1 MIHTTRHLIPV
12 QNILIYIFNDDS
24 LKSNLDQETKNADDD
39 EYIDNP
45 PLQIDNIKSQPQENL
60 INRLL
65 LKRFTI
71 KLIGLILSN
80 IVRYEINIT
89 SDDFINKKIE
99 TKHK

>member
-1 MIHTTRHLIPV
+1 MIHTTRHKIPV
-12 QNILIYIFNDDS
+12 QKILMFKKNEYS
-24 LKSNLDQETKNADDD
+24 LKRNLYKEKNNADDD

-71 KLIGLILSN
+71 KIIDLIFSN
-80 IVRYEINIT
+80 IVR
-89 SDDFINKKIE
+89 
-99 TKHK
+99 

>member
-1 MIHTTRHLIPV
+1 MTRHQIPV
-12 QNILIYIFNDDS
+12 QNILMFKKKNDDS
-24 LKSNLDQETKNADDD
+24 LKSNLDKETKNAKDD

-45 PLQIDNIKSQPQENL
+45 PLQIDNIKSQTQEKI

-65 LKRFTI
+65 LKRFSI
-71 KLIGLILSN
+71 KLIDLILSN

-89 SDDFINKKIE
+89 SDDFINKNNE